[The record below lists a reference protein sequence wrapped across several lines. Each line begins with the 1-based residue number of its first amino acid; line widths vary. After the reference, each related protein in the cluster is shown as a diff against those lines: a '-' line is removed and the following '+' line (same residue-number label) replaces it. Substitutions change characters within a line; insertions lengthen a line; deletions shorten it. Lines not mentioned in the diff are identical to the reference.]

1 MTEKR
6 KYKKRELTAKQAKFA
21 SFYVKSS
28 DASDS
33 YRKSYDAA
41 KMSMESVNR
50 AAHELLKNANVTARI
65 EYLQSKVDEAEIY
78 SIDKVLSG
86 FGQIAF
92 ADITDVFDFDTTK
105 NKIMLKGGAKKLSE
119 LPREITGCIQS
130 LKQTKDGI
138 EVKLYAKD
146 NALAQIARI
155 KGYFAPD
162 KIITAESS
170 LADLLK

>member
-1 MTEKR
+1 MGKSNTPNPRHEIAIQA
-6 KYKKRELTAKQAKFA
+6 YLTNGGNK
-21 SFYVKSS
+21 S
-28 DASDS
+28 DAF
-33 YRKSYDAA
+33 RKAYPSSLKWTD
-41 KMSMESVNR
+41 ESVWSK
-50 AAHELLKNANVTARI
+50 ANALFNNVKVLARMKEI
-65 EYLQSKVDEAEIY
+65 QNKVDTKNIY
-78 SIDKVLSG
+78 AIESILDK

-162 KIITAESS
+162 KVITAESS